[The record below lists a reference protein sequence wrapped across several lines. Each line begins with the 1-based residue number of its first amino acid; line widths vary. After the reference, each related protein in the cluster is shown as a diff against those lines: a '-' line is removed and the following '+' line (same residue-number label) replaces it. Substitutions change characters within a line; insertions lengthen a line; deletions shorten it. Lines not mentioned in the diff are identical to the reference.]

1 MNTTLGNKQST
12 QSKGE
17 TKHASP
23 VQLRVGHSGGSS
35 ITLDRLKEMCYESGV
50 DDVGFVE
57 IDRVGLEEERDGAIE
72 AFPRAK
78 TFISFV
84 CRVNRE
90 NMRTPMRSVSNLEF
104 HHVADKVNEVG
115 RKLVSM
121 LEREGIGAINP
132 AHGFPMEADRWP
144 GRMWVVSHK
153 LVAQE
158 AGMGVMGIHRLVIHP
173 KFGNHILL
181 GTVIMDAQ
189 VEEHSER
196 IDFNPCM
203 ECKLCV
209 AACPTGAV
217 KSDGEFDFA
226 ACYTHNY
233 REFMGGFGD
242 WVEGI
247 ASSKSEKDYRSKYT
261 DSETTSMWQ
270 SLGWGP
276 NYKAA
281 YCMSVCPAGDD
292 VIGPF
297 LESKKQ
303 YVAEV
308 LKPLQKK
315 EEVVY
320 VIDGSD
326 AQQHVAKRFRNKEV
340 RVVGSGLRPR
350 DAQSFF
356 TALPWL
362 FQRDQSKG
370 LDCVYHFTIV
380 DHKKKAHK
388 ATITIRDQTLNVQD
402 GLIGKP
408 TIRLVASE
416 ASWIGFVRKE
426 RSLVRGLVTR
436 GIQIKGDPRLMLR
449 FGRCFPS

>member
-1 MNTTLGNKQST
+1 MTTIQSN
-12 QSKGE
+12 
-17 TKHASP
+17 P
-23 VQLRVGHSGGSS
+23 VQLRVGHSNSS
-35 ITLDRLKEMCYESGV
+35 AISHDKLKQLCIDAGAE
-50 DDVGFVE
+50 DVGFVE
-57 IDRVGLEEERDGAIE
+57 IDRQGIEEERDGALE

-84 CRVNRE
+84 IRVSRE

-104 HHVADKVNEVG
+104 HHAADHANEVA
-115 RKLVSM
+115 RKIVHQ
-121 LEREGIGAINP
+121 LERQGIGAINP

-181 GTVIMDAQ
+181 GTVIMDAE
-189 VEEHSER
+189 VESHAEPL
-196 IDFNPCM
+196 DFNPCL

-217 KSDGEFDFA
+217 KPDGEFDFA

-247 ASSKSEKDYRSKYT
+247 ATSKSAKDYRKKYT

-281 YCMSVCPAGDD
+281 YCMAVCPAGDN

-297 LESKKQ
+297 LENKKQ
-303 YVAEV
+303 YVKDIV
-308 LKPLQKK
+308 KPLQQK
-315 EEVVY
+315 EEVIY
-320 VIDGSD
+320 VIEGSD
-326 AQQHVAKRFRNKEV
+326 AQQYAAKRFRNKSV
-340 RVVGSGLRPR
+340 KPVGSGLRPR
-350 DAQSFF
+350 DSASFIE
-356 TALPWL
+356 ALPWL

-370 LDCVYHFTIV
+370 LDCVYHFTLKGPKPKSVITT
-380 DHKKKAHK
+380 
-388 ATITIRDQTLNVQD
+388 ATITIRNQTLDIQQ
-402 GLIGKP
+402 GHQGKP
-408 TIRLVASE
+408 NIKLIATQA
-416 ASWIGFVRKE
+416 AWIGFVRKE
-426 RSLVRGLVTR
+426 RSLIRGLLTF
-436 GIQIKGDPRLMLR
+436 GIRIKGNPKLMLR
-449 FGRCFPS
+449 FGQCFPS